1 MKVLI
6 LGGGG
11 NIGFWVENL
20 LIEDGH
26 YVYSIQRGINKV
38 KRIHL
43 EDKKNFFIIRED
55 INQLSEASRSLINEC
70 ELIIDFIC
78 FNSFTANERLRLFSN
93 FSGLIIMVSTVA
105 VYDRSRGIN
114 KLSSGSSCEN
124 VQWPYAKNK
133 LEAEKVLLAG
143 IKPGQI
149 KICRLGHTFD
159 TILPVP
165 FGTGDWTFIQWL
177 LDGNSLMLIRD
188 SDSFWPLL
196 HSRDAARRILL
207 LSTEPQ
213 EFKNVTNIV
222 NSQTRSWLEIGRA
235 IFSGLGIPE
244 RFRKLDLE
252 ILRTFLPYWSDSV
265 TFHKKFD
272 EIYVGEEIDKFAKFE
287 STDWSLEKGLE
298 ISLDFYL
305 AQESSQLVNH
315 FDYEQFSLL
324 AKKSPILKV

>member
-20 LIEDGH
+20 LIKDGH

-38 KRIHL
+38 KRTHL
-43 EDKKNFFIIRED
+43 KNQKNFFIIRED
-55 INQLSEASRSLINEC
+55 INQLGEVSRGLINEC
-70 ELIIDFIC
+70 DLIIDFVC
-78 FNSFTANERLRLFSN
+78 FNSITANARLRLFSG
-93 FSGLIIMVSTVA
+93 FTGRIVMVSTVA
-105 VYDRSRGIN
+105 VYDRSLGMN

-124 VQWPYAKNK
+124 VQWQYAKNK
-133 LEAEKVLLAG
+133 LGAEKVLLAG
-143 IKPGQI
+143 IKSGQI

-177 LDGNSLMLIRD
+177 LDGNSLMLIRG

-207 LSTEPQ
+207 LSHEPQ
-213 EFKNVTNIV
+213 EFKSVTNVV
-222 NSQTRSWLEIGRA
+222 NSQTRSWLDIGRA

-252 ILRTFLPYWSDSV
+252 ILRTFIPYWSDSV

-272 EIYVGEEIDKFAKFE
+272 EMYVGEDIDKFAKFE

-305 AQESSQLVNH
+305 SQKSSQIVNH

-324 AKKSPILKV
+324 AKKSQVLEI